1 MSPSLLGLAF
11 IKKTKNKNKNKTKT
25 KTKTKQG
32 SEGLIAW
39 QISNRLAGLRDFSL
53 GSERNPLEVKVAVPW
68 RSFWPPPNFGPA
80 ENPSPVSET
89 GQRFS
94 AWADQLKNACIKLPS
109 SFQPGLKDEIMQA
122 RASIII
128 VFLAPQ

>member
-11 IKKTKNKNKNKTKT
+11 IKKKHTQKKQ
-25 KTKTKQG
+25 KTKTKQQ
-32 SEGLIAW
+32 SKGLITQ
-39 QISNRLAGLRDFSL
+39 QISNQLAGLVDFSL
-53 GSERNPLEVKVAVPW
+53 GSERHPLEVKVAIPW
-68 RSFWPPPNFGPA
+68 RSCWPPSNFGPA

-94 AWADQLKNACIKLPS
+94 VWANQLKNACIKSIS
-109 SFQPGLKDEIMQA
+109 SFLPGLKEEIMQA
-122 RASIII
+122 CASI